1 VSVEP
6 CNVRF
11 HIGTKVIGP
20 KQAKT
25 IPQPKLSM
33 AQEAKLVRARFN
45 AKWGRYTGSPDNGG
59 DPNES
64 RHRQSIAEREA
75 LAAKALALIT
85 ARPRSSAEMREHF
98 GMSENKMRAALGML
112 RSQGKVIVGR
122 QGGGAIWDVVK

>member
-1 VSVEP
+1 VSLDIPTLRTVCIRP
-6 CNVRF
+6 VMPPKPAA
-11 HIGTKVIGP
+11 KVLS
-20 KQAKT
+20 
-25 IPQPKLSM
+25 PKLSIF
-33 AQEAKLVRARFN
+33 AEAKQVRARFN

-112 RSQGKVIVGR
+112 RSQGKVRVER
-122 QGGGAIWDVVK
+122 RGGGTMWDAVK